1 MGGFLSLTKEK
12 AVNKVIEVDISRIVP
27 NPAQPRREFN
37 VADISSLADSI
48 QHNGIIQPLTVRRW
62 QDRYQLI
69 AGERRLRAA
78 KLSGLKAVPCIII
91 ETNDR
96 DSAIL
101 ALVENIQRQDLN
113 FFEEALAIESLIS
126 YYGLTQEDAAAKLGK
141 AQSTIANKLRLLR
154 LTNDE
159 REIILKYNLS
169 ERHARSLLRLAS
181 PVERLTLLE
190 KIVKN
195 KLNVERTEK
204 LVDEY
209 INTESAKESIK
220 TRSKVFQNVKIFINT
235 INKAVE
241 TMQASGISA
250 DSRKIQSENYIEYRV
265 RIPFQNG

>member
-126 YYGLTQEDAAAKLGK
+126 
-141 AQSTIANKLRLLR
+141 
-154 LTNDE
+154 
-159 REIILKYNLS
+159 
-169 ERHARSLLRLAS
+169 
-181 PVERLTLLE
+181 
-190 KIVKN
+190 
-195 KLNVERTEK
+195 
-204 LVDEY
+204 
-209 INTESAKESIK
+209 
-220 TRSKVFQNVKIFINT
+220 
-235 INKAVE
+235 
-241 TMQASGISA
+241 
-250 DSRKIQSENYIEYRV
+250 
-265 RIPFQNG
+265 

>member
-113 FFEEALAIESLIS
+113 FFEEALAIESLIR
-126 YYGLTQEDAAAKLGK
+126 YYG
-141 AQSTIANKLRLLR
+141 
-154 LTNDE
+154 
-159 REIILKYNLS
+159 
-169 ERHARSLLRLAS
+169 
-181 PVERLTLLE
+181 
-190 KIVKN
+190 
-195 KLNVERTEK
+195 
-204 LVDEY
+204 
-209 INTESAKESIK
+209 
-220 TRSKVFQNVKIFINT
+220 
-235 INKAVE
+235 
-241 TMQASGISA
+241 
-250 DSRKIQSENYIEYRV
+250 
-265 RIPFQNG
+265 

>member
-12 AVNKVIEVDISRIVP
+12 TVNRVIEIEISRIVP

-37 VADISSLADSI
+37 VSDISSLAESI
-48 QHNGIIQPLTVRRW
+48 RQNGIIQPLTVRRW
-62 QDRYQLI
+62 QDKYQLI

-78 KLSGLKAVPCIII
+78 KLSGLKSVPCIII
-91 ETNDR
+91 DITDR

-113 FFEEALAIESLIS
+113 FFEEAIAIESLIS

-154 LTNDE
+154 LTKDE
-159 REIILKYNLS
+159 RDIILKYDLS

-181 PVERLTLLE
+181 PVERVNILE

-204 LVDEY
+204 IIDEY
-209 INTESAKESIK
+209 INSESEKENIK
-220 TRSKVFQNVKIFINT
+220 KCSKVFQNVKIFINT

-241 TMQASGISA
+241 TMQAAGISA
-250 DSRKIQSENYIEYRV
+250 DSRKIQNEEYIEYRV
-265 RIPFQNG
+265 RIPFQR